1 MRGEARGRSAEDGPT
16 DAVPAVTRSRVAWYA
31 PSMPIDGWTD
41 RIAALTAD
49 LVALELDASLDDG
62 LTGAALAKRMRQVI
76 GVKASRKK
84 AALGASKLGGRPH
97 AEPGFAWP
105 TAKNVWHG
113 GAVEP
118 LALIAQLN
126 LAEMAPHDPHGVLPA
141 SGLVSFFMLPIEYD
155 PMAHRAHTH
164 VVVGSEFVAHEPPAG
179 LADAGGV
186 FAERS
191 LEFFPTVVFPDPNG
205 GFLSFDDGNER
216 RIHRVLKK
224 HGMRPAELDALLD
237 GPRFSTGKVKR
248 YSRKKDVILLRFF
261 GEALGEESPWF
272 ETEMMLVAGREALAG
287 GGLGDARIVI
297 GENT

>member
-1 MRGEARGRSAEDGPT
+1 MTPPR
-16 DAVPAVTRSRVAWYA
+16 VPWYA
-31 PSMPIDGWTD
+31 PRMPIDGWTD

-49 LVALELDASLDDG
+49 LVALELDGSGDEG

-76 GVKASRKK
+76 GVKASLEE
-84 AALGASKLGGRPH
+84 APIGGSKLGGLPH
-97 AEPGFAWP
+97 AEPGFVWP
-105 TAKNVWHG
+105 TAKNIWHG

-141 SGLVSFFMLPIEYD
+141 SGVVSFFMLPIEYD
-155 PMAHRAHTH
+155 PMAHKARTH
-164 VVVGSEFVAHEPPAG
+164 VVAGSELVAHAPPDG

-186 FAERS
+186 FEEKS

-205 GFLSFDDGNER
+205 GFLSFDDVDET
-216 RIHRVLKK
+216 RIHGVLEK

-237 GPRFSTGKVKR
+237 GPRFSTGRLKG

-261 GEALGEESPWF
+261 GEALGQESLWF

-287 GGLGDARIVI
+287 GGLDDARIVM